1 MTLFKNKYRAE
12 TTRLKGWDYARD
24 GYYFI
29 TVCIKNR
36 VCLLGDVVDGTMKL
50 NEYGKIVKDC
60 WFDLPNHYSNIKL
73 DAFCIMP
80 NHIHGI
86 IIINNGNVDTGF
98 KPVSTPVPKPSGIVD
113 TGFKPVSTTTPH
125 TAPHTTPPPKKRHGL
140 FEFVR
145 ALKTF
150 SARRINELR
159 KSVGDEVWQSR
170 FHDRIVRN
178 NNALQRIR
186 YYIENN
192 PKAWQHDKH
201 YNRLGNDS

>member
-12 TTRLKGWDYARD
+12 TTRLKGWDYAQD

-36 VCLLGDVVDGTMKL
+36 VCLLGDIVDGTMKL
-50 NEYGKIVKDC
+50 NEYGKIVNDC

-73 DAFCIMP
+73 DVFCIMP

-86 IIINNGNVDTGF
+86 IIINNGIVDTGL
-98 KPVSTPVPKPSGIVD
+98 KPVSINVSKPSGIVD
-113 TGFKPVSTTTPH
+113 TGFKPVSTTT
-125 TAPHTTPPPKKRHGL
+125 PHTTPPPKKRHGL

-178 NNALQRIR
+178 NIALQKIR
-186 YYIENN
+186 NYIENN
-192 PKAWQHDKH
+192 PKAWHHDKH